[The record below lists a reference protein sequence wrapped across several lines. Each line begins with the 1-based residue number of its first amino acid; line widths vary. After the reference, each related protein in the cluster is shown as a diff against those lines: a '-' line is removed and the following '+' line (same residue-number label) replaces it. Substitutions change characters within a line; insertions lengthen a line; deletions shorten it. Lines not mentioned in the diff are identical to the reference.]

1 MKAKIIL
8 FSFVALLFLIG
19 AIGCEQED
27 TSQNIILYDKPL
39 DVIQAHIQ
47 GKWKLAYGKGGFA
60 ANSIFYDDN
69 YYMEFTVDNRVIKTG
84 DNIVYANSTIKW
96 TKVGPYEWVKL
107 SPGEYTDTYLMEF
120 NDKREYPYC
129 YVVDNIHNDTLTIYD
144 NCYDPGLLYYIKPNK

>member
-8 FSFVALLFLIG
+8 FSLVAVLFLIG
-19 AIGCEQED
+19 WTGCEKED

-39 DVIQAHIQ
+39 DVIQSHIQ

-69 YYMEFTVDNRVIKTG
+69 YYMEFTVDNRVIETG

-96 TKVGPYEWVKL
+96 TKVGPYEWVKW
-107 SPGEYTDTYLMEF
+107 SPGKYTDTYLMEF
-120 NDKREYPYC
+120 NDRREYPYC
-129 YVVDNIHNDTLTIYD
+129 YVVDKIYNDTLIIYD
-144 NCYDPGLLYYIKPNK
+144 NACDAVFYYFNKTK

>member
-8 FSFVALLFLIG
+8 FRLVAVLFLIG
-19 AIGCEQED
+19 WTGCEKED

-39 DVIQAHIQ
+39 DVIQSHIQ
-47 GKWKLAYGKGGFA
+47 GKWKLAYGKGGYA

-69 YYMEFTVDNRVIKTG
+69 YYMEFTADNRVIKTG

-107 SPGEYTDTYLMEF
+107 SPGKYTDTYLMEF
-120 NDKREYPYC
+120 NDRREYPYC
-129 YVVDNIHNDTLTIYD
+129 YIVDKIYNDTLIIHD
-144 NCYDPGLLYYIKPNK
+144 NMADAVSYYFNKTK